1 MKEWRYGTVVSF
13 STCDLDSSLQLA
25 IEFLFCLVL
34 TEVLTKV
41 SWCVLHSCNVQLH

>member
-1 MKEWRYGTVVSF
+1 MREWRYLVTIFAHVINLIV
-13 STCDLDSSLQLA
+13 TQLA

-41 SWCVLHSCNVQLH
+41 VLPLLYV